1 MSDTEKTFL
10 AIGEC
15 MVELA
20 PLSGDDYRVGFAG
33 DTFNSA
39 WYARR
44 LLPRDFN
51 VAYGTCVG
59 DDAISARM
67 LGFMAQA
74 GIDTST
80 VRQVPGKTVG
90 LYMIQL
96 DKGERSFSYWRG
108 QSAARSLGDDPAWL
122 AQITAG
128 AGTILFSGITLA
140 ILSEQGRR
148 NLLDALASARAGG
161 ATVAFDPNLR
171 PRLWPD
177 PAAMCAAMMQA
188 AAVAE
193 IALPSFDE
201 EALHFGDA
209 DPAATVER
217 YRKAGVDTVIVKDGE
232 NEICVGTGAGPVQG
246 FIPAKAPQVVDT
258 TAAGDSFNAGFL
270 TARMQGRT
278 LADAVQAGM
287 ELAARVVQAKGALV
301 EAAIPQSHAD

>member
-1 MSDTEKTFL
+1 MRDREKTFL
-10 AIGEC
+10 TIGEC

-20 PLSGDDYRVGFAG
+20 PLSGDDYRAGFAG

-44 LLPRDFN
+44 LLPEGFD

-59 DDAISARM
+59 DDAISGRM
-67 LGFMAQA
+67 LDFMVQA
-74 GIDTST
+74 GIDIST
-80 VRQVPGKTVG
+80 VRRLPGRTVG

-96 DKGERSFSYWRG
+96 DNGERSFSYWRG
-108 QSAARSLGDDPAWL
+108 QSAARSLGEDPTWL
-122 AQITAG
+122 AQITAS

-140 ILSEQGRR
+140 ILPEQGRR

-177 PAAMCAAMMQA
+177 TAAMRAAIMQA
-188 AAVAE
+188 AAVAD
-193 IALPSFDE
+193 ITLPSFDE

-209 DPAATVER
+209 DPAATIAR
-217 YRKAGVDTVIVKDGE
+217 YRDAGIATVVVKNGE
-232 NEICVGTGAGPVQG
+232 DELHVGATDAPVRG
-246 FIPAKAPQVVDT
+246 FRPDKAPQITDT

-278 LADAVQAGM
+278 LDDSVRAGM
-287 ELAARVVQAKGALV
+287 DLAARVVQARGALV
-301 EAAIPQSHAD
+301 ESALAASRRG